1 MSILER
7 GTILVTG
14 GAGFLGSALV
24 WALNRRGHD
33 RILIADFLGHSE
45 KWRNLAPLRFL
56 DYLEADDLLRA
67 VERDDAKLQ
76 DVSAVFHLGACSST
90 TETDAAYLIRNNFQ
104 YTATLAEWALRHQ
117 NRFVYASSAA
127 TYGALESGLSE
138 SIDLATLRPL
148 NMYGYSKQ
156 LFDQHAARQGY
167 LDRIVGVKY
176 FNVFGPNEQHKGDMR
191 SMVLKAFEQIRQ
203 SGRVKLFKSYRPAF
217 KDGEQRRDFV
227 YVKDAIDVTLHLA
240 ETMKS
245 GGLFNVGSGRAHTW
259 IDLATA
265 VFEAME
271 QPVAID
277 FIDMPEAIR
286 SNYQYSTVATLT
298 RLRESGYTHEF
309 TPLREAVADYVREY
323 LLPGRRLGDEV
334 EVTR

>member
-7 GTILVTG
+7 GNILVTG

-24 WALNRRGHD
+24 WALNQRGVD
-33 RILIADFLGHSE
+33 RILIADFLGRSE
-45 KWRNLAPLRFL
+45 KWRNLAPLRFA
-56 DYLEADDLLRA
+56 DYLEADDLLHA
-67 VERDDAKLQ
+67 VESDASEVQ
-76 DVSAVFHLGACSST
+76 DITTVFHLGACSST

-104 YTATLAEWALRHQ
+104 YTATLANWAVRHHR
-117 NRFVYASSAA
+117 RFVYASSAA
-127 TYGALESGLSE
+127 TYGAIESGLSE

-156 LFDQHAARQGY
+156 LFDQHAARHGY
-167 LDRIVGVKY
+167 LDRIVGLKY

-191 SMVLKAFEQIRQ
+191 SMVLKAFEQIRDT
-203 SGRVKLFKSYRPAF
+203 GRVKLFKSYRPEF

-240 ETMKS
+240 ESEQS

-259 IDLATA
+259 IELATA
-265 VFEAME
+265 VFEAMQ

-277 FIDMPEAIR
+277 FVEMPDAIR
-286 SNYQYSTVATLT
+286 PNYQYSTVATLN
-298 RLRESGYTHEF
+298 RLRASGYTHEM
-309 TPLREAVADYVREY
+309 TPLGEAVADYVREY

-334 EVTR
+334 RIR